1 MVRVIEAK
9 NLVGLDSNGL
19 SELYVRLKLGKQKFR
34 TKVIKKNMN
43 PNWDEQF
50 CFWVDDLKESLII
63 SVKDEDKFI
72 NNHLVGRL
80 KLPISL
86 VFEEDIKSLGN
97 AWYILKPK
105 KKKSKNK
112 ECGIF
117 SHTLIQQ
124 LFYMAWQWHDCFFFP
139 VFEERKNFDSQMLVN

>member
-50 CFWVDDLKESLII
+50 CFWVDDLKESLVI
-63 SVKDEDKFI
+63 SVKDDDKFI

-105 KKKSKNK
+105 KEEVK
-112 ECGIF
+112 E
-117 SHTLIQQ
+117 
-124 LFYMAWQWHDCFFFP
+124 
-139 VFEERKNFDSQMLVN
+139 

>member
-1 MVRVIEAK
+1 
-9 NLVGLDSNGL
+9 
-19 SELYVRLKLGKQKFR
+19 
-34 TKVIKKNMN
+34 MN

-50 CFWVDDLKESLII
+50 CFWVDDLKESLVI

-86 VFEEDIKSLGN
+86 VFDEDIKSLGN
-97 AWYILKPK
+97 AWYSLKPK

-117 SHTLIQQ
+117 AHTLIQY
-124 LFYMAWQWHDCFFFP
+124 LIDYPTFIYMAWHDCFFFH
-139 VFEERKNFDSQMLVN
+139 FSKKKL